1 LYDAQESPAQI
12 LTTRNAVAHQQGQG
26 VHHCVD
32 PQAVR
37 RGRKQDPGGGI
48 DAVVRPWVLELLAG
62 YAQGIDQ
69 LALPRH
75 CGMSICAQRKKR
87 ILIQILKEVNASLES
102 LSDIRYNK
110 FFMAP
115 NILELYILSHYMH
128 TSTYGPD
135 FERF

>member
-37 RGRKQDPGGGI
+37 RGRKQDAGGGI

-75 CGMSICAQRKKR
+75 CGMSICARRNKR
-87 ILIQILKEVNASLES
+87 ILIKNVRNL
-102 LSDIRYNK
+102 
-110 FFMAP
+110 
-115 NILELYILSHYMH
+115 MH
-128 TSTYGPD
+128 H
-135 FERF
+135 